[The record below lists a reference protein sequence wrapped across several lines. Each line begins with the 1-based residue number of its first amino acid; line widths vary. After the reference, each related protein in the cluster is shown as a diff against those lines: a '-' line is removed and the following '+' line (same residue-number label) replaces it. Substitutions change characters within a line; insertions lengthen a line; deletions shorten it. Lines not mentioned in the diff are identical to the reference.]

1 MSLCV
6 RLDRGEGPKVPG
18 SLRAVTHPG
27 GGRCRLVTA
36 RVSSQTSPSPTCRA
50 VRGPWRVSLRGC
62 LAHSSLASD
71 AGQAQAVL
79 GAVAV
84 GTGRGQRLP
93 PGTAV

>member
-18 SLRAVTHPG
+18 SPRAVTHPVG
-27 GGRCRLVTA
+27 CRPVTA

-84 GTGRGQRLP
+84 GTG
-93 PGTAV
+93 